1 MLNFACVF
9 YGDKYSKPATAPW
22 SYVTNLYNMVQ
33 RNLTIPHRFICFTDN
48 IIIHKRKEFKNTN
61 IEFRPFK
68 RHDLQGWFNKL
79 QLFSLGSQLEGDT
92 LYMDLDVVIMKNI
105 DEMATI
111 GESKNFVGMNDF
123 NPTSGLFNSSIMRF
137 NNKHHHVIWD
147 KYIANRSNY
156 QMPGDQDIISAIIKP
171 HEDTISFPD
180 SWTQSYKWFNREGK
194 RYHINKWTYEK
205 DPNAK
210 VCVFHGNPNPH
221 ESSQKWVKELW
232 K

>member
-48 IIIHKRKEFKNTN
+48 TIIHKRKEFQNTN
-61 IEFRPFK
+61 IEFRKFK
-68 RHDLQGWFNKL
+68 RHDFEGWFNKL
-79 QLFSLGSQLEGDT
+79 QLFSPQSELEGDT

-123 NPTSGLFNSSIMRF
+123 NPSSGLFNSSVMRF
-137 NNKHHHVIWD
+137 NNKYHHVIWD
-147 KYIANRSNY
+147 KYIANRGNY
-156 QMPGDQDIISAIIKP
+156 QMPGDQDIISAIIKS
-171 HEDTISFPD
+171 HKDTLSFPD

-194 RYHINKWTYEK
+194 RYHIDKMTYEK
-205 DPNAK
+205 DLNAK

-221 ESSQKWVKELW
+221 ESTQEWVKELW